1 MKKGSS
7 KNYYNLRPKS
17 RLIPGS
23 SQKKSGTSQQIVEDY
38 CDQCVREGNENQISC
53 EICFT
58 RKRWYQEYQQSTRRR
73 NWEPRA
79 IKHGSIS
86 ITVYFTS
93 FEYTQRK
100 SRHNSK
106 TNRREDRHLKWAQSF
121 KWYIRKRGIVTR
133 RYPTDFRTKTP
144 EKTIPKRE
152 RRKFRPPRIRR
163 FYPKLFNKQIQQWRK
178 YSRIW
183 QRNGCEYLSRTTTK
197 NHWIATTVGPMYRS
211 GPGNGSKLFPSRT
224 NRHNKADIIPR
235 IRKWEPGT
243 MDGKIWSSFRESTY

>member
-1 MKKGSS
+1 MKKSSS
-7 KNYYNLRPKS
+7 KKLLQFTSKILFISWIFPEEIRYQSTNCKRLLRAVRPRKKRHSNILWNL
-17 RLIPGS
+17 
-23 SQKKSGTSQQIVEDY
+23 
-38 CDQCVREGNENQISC
+38 
-53 EICFT
+53 FT
-58 RKRWYQEYQQSTRRR
+58 RKRWYHEYHQSTRRR

-79 IKHGSIS
+79 IKRGSIR
-86 ITVYFTS
+86 ITVNFAN
-93 FEYTQRK
+93 FEYIQWK

-106 TNRREDRHLKWAQSF
+106 TNRREDRHLKWIQSF
-121 KWYIRKRGIVTR
+121 KWYIRKREIVTR
-133 RYPTDFRTKTP
+133 RYPTYFRTKTP

-183 QRNGCEYLSRTTTK
+183 QRNGCEYLSRTTTN

-211 GPGNGSKLFPSRT
+211 SPGNGSKLFPSRT

-235 IRKWEPGT
+235 IRKWEPGK
-243 MDGKIWSSFRESTY
+243 MDGKIWSSFRASTY